1 MTDQVT
7 NVILVLTIPA
17 LYFLMYAVD
26 RWASKQAPTAMAGS
40 PINTLSGQSE
50 PLLPFLDIALKII
63 MFDPASGKR
72 YVVHFGVESVQ
83 MVEE

>member
-7 NVILVLTIPA
+7 NVILILFIPA
-17 LYFLMYAVD
+17 LYFLMYAFH
-26 RWASKQAPTAMAGS
+26 RWSAKHAAVAVES
-40 PINTLSGQSE
+40 PATVQSE
-50 PLLPFLDIALKII
+50 PLLPFMDIALKII